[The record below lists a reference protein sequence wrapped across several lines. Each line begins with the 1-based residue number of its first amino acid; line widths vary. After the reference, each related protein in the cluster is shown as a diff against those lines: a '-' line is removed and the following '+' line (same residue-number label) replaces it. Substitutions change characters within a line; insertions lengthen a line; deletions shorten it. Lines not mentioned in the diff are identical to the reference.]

1 MCDCYIS
8 VHFIT
13 RNIQIKH
20 NHHQLF
26 HSPYLLFLLAT
37 SLFII
42 RTFPVESPTL
52 LVKSPCWLIY
62 DDYINY
68 SRNVR
73 FHPISLKALRKWWSG
88 SILDDREKKTNMGID
103 VNISMSTSKDGDWTN
118 KAGDLT
124 GKVRMINGDLTNKK
138 QQTWWLNQQSWG
150 VKQQATFGFAEHWGI
165 QYLFSFHV
173 GKIII
178 IHWTLTNNGEWNN
191 RHGFSHQS
199 HGFSQ

>member
-1 MCDCYIS
+1 MM
-8 VHFIT
+8 IT
-13 RNIQIKH
+13 SI
-20 NHHQLF
+20 
-26 HSPYLLFLLAT
+26 T
-37 SLFII
+37 SGMSDSI
-42 RTFPVESPTL
+42 RQVSKF
-52 LVKSPCWLIY
+52 
-62 DDYINY
+62 
-68 SRNVR
+68 SR
-73 FHPISLKALRKWWSG
+73 LRASG
-88 SILDDREKKTNMGID
+88 EAAVSWTTEKKNMGID

-118 KAGDLT
+118 KVGDLT

-138 QQTWWLNQQSWG
+138 QETWWLNQQSWG

-173 GKIII
+173 GKMIL